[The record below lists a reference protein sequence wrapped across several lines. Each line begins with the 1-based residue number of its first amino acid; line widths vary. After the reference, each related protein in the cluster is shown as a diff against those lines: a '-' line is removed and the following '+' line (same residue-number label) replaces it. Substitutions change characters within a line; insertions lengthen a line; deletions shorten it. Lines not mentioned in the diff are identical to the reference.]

1 MLPPKV
7 TVTIP
12 AIRERRYVR
21 REEGPSTPGAAPDPN
36 LSPATKVPGSATSRQ
51 RIYVGKPGLEP
62 VPAPAPAPA
71 AAPAPAPAPA
81 PALPPSIPVIVQVPM
96 PAPEAG
102 EIEVSAYTPDE
113 ARVLGTPRG
122 LLPFTALVGL
132 RPAGSTQT
140 QPDEREELLAA
151 EEVEEDPPEPAADP
165 LLDEVIEGLRNRI
178 SDLKAARR
186 GPPSQPGE
194 IAAPPT
200 HSTAH
205 LMRAPREKSSA
216 AVFVGMV
223 LVALVGGCFGFGGQ
237 YFRQL
242 IEKESGSDKPPVAA
256 VTEPTTPA
264 PAPSATPAP
273 AQSNW
278 QESDLQRL
286 DAILSAERALSLEE
300 MGRLIGQLQADRPGL
315 PGLEMLAARHSLLS
329 RRFAEAEVRLSR
341 LLTET
346 GPRDAELSAELAY
359 LRARNYAAQ
368 RKLLEARNCL
378 DESIRRDPRRAEA
391 HFEHGEL
398 NRRMGRMNEALADY
412 DRALARAQSGRTPSR
427 SMMEFRRR
435 LALVESDRESEM
447 GSAVYMAELS
457 KPVPTGE
464 WVLTAAAVSLHRG
477 DFAVGAQWMQR
488 ARSVMRPNDYLAAV
502 EDYFFR
508 NHASR
513 PELKDAFPSASERS
527 AFILRTL
534 PFLADP

>member
-21 REEGPSTPGAAPDPN
+21 REEGTSTPGAAPDPN
-36 LSPATKVPGSATSRQ
+36 LSPTTKVPGSATSRQ

-62 VPAPAPAPA
+62 FPTPPPAPA
-71 AAPAPAPAPA
+71 AAPAPAPP
-81 PALPPSIPVIVQVPM
+81 PVPLPSVPVLVQVPV
-96 PAPEAG
+96 PAAEG
-102 EIEVSAYTPDE
+102 EVFEVSAYTPDE

-122 LLPFTALVGL
+122 LLPFAALSGL
-132 RPAGSTQT
+132 RPAGSPQT
-140 QPDEREELLAA
+140 EEREELIV
-151 EEVEEDPPEPAADP
+151 EEVEDEAPEPAHDP

-178 SDLKAARR
+178 SELKTARR
-186 GPPSQPGE
+186 GPPSKPGE

-200 HSTAH
+200 HPTAH
-205 LMRAPREKSSA
+205 LMRAPREKSST
-216 AVFVGMV
+216 VFVAMI
-223 LVALVGGCFGFGGQ
+223 LVALVGGACAYSGQ

-242 IEKESGSDKPPVAA
+242 FDQQAADRQTARPPETAA
-256 VTEPTTPA
+256 TTPA
-264 PAPSATPAP
+264 PAPTAPPTP

-278 QESDLQRL
+278 QESDLTRL

-300 MGRLIGQLQADRPGL
+300 MGRLISQLQADRPGL
-315 PGLEMLAARHSLLS
+315 PGLEMLSARHSLLT
-329 RRFAEAEVRLSR
+329 RRFADAEVRLSR
-341 LLTET
+341 LLSEA
-346 GPRDAELSAELAY
+346 GSRDAEWSAELAY

-378 DESIRRDPRRAEA
+378 DESIRRDPRRAES

-412 DRALARAQSGRTPSR
+412 DRALTRAQSGRTPSR
-427 SMMEFRRR
+427 AIMEFRRR

-457 KPVPTGE
+457 KPVPPGE

-477 DFAVGAQWMQR
+477 DFAVAAQWMQR